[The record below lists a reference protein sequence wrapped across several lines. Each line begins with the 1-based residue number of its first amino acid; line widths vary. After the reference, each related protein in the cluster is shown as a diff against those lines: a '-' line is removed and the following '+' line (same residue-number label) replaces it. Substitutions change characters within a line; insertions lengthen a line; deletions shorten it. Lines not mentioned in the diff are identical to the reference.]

1 MEGNGDAVAQADVV
15 DQDGDVQAVDQLG
28 QLGVV
33 CILVLR
39 KVHGQ
44 DLDGGLG
51 AILGG
56 DVGSEGVELGLRARD
71 EDQVVALGREG
82 DGKLLA
88 NAIGSAGDE
97 GPGAAGTELRELS
110 GWVSSCCM

>member
-1 MEGNGDAVAQADVV
+1 MAQADVV
-15 DQDGDVQAVDQLG
+15 DQDGDVQTIDQLG

-33 CILVLR
+33 CILVLC
-39 KVHGQ
+39 KIHGQ

-56 DVGSEGVELGLRARD
+56 DVGREGIELGLCARD

-82 DGKLLA
+82 HGKLLA
-88 NAIGSAGDE
+88 NAIRSAGDE
-97 GPGAAGTELRELS
+97 GPGTAGTELRELS
-110 GWVSSCCM
+110 RWVSLCCIPFD